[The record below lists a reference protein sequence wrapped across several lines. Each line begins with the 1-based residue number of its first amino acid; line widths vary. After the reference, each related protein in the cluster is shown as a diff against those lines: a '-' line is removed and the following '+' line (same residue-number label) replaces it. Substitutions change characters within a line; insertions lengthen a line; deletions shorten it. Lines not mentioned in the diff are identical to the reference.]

1 VVCILNSCKSCGVW
15 WEQVGAFSVL
25 KELVIVLPDSLSDHV
40 GSLVPGIEKALN
52 VSAAY
57 GREHWS
63 CLTYESIWQSAYVVV
78 LVTGQDIKFQPEDR
92 GFDIHSTCNGIP
104 LISSVSSTHKGLF
117 SGFSQ
122 TIWRIIFSSCVFC
135 QISPNQPFGTWVSQL
150 QKHELT
156 SVNHVSCLYDFLNG
170 VSFSLFNQMFPDLNP
185 YKLIIVYILIWF
197 RF

>member
-1 VVCILNSCKSCGVW
+1 MQKLWGVVGTGWGILSTEGAGHCATRLIIRPCGIFGARHREGFECKCCLW
-15 WEQVGAFSVL
+15 QGAL
-25 KELVIVLPDSLSDHV
+25 K
-40 GSLVPGIEKALN
+40 
-52 VSAAY
+52 
-57 GREHWS
+57 HWS

-92 GFDIHSTCNGIP
+92 GFDIHTACNGIP

-122 TIWRIIFSSCVFC
+122 TIWRIIFWSCVFC
-135 QISPNQPFGTWVSQL
+135 QNSPNQPFGTWVSQL
-150 QKHELT
+150 RKHELT

-170 VSFSLFNQMFPDLNP
+170 VSFFLFIQTFPDLNP
-185 YKLIIVYILIWF
+185 YNLIMVHILIWF